1 MLIYNILAIL
11 KIAYVQIFLFRI
23 GGRIQFFTLVILVCL
38 FVSICS
44 TIYILLKGLCIDKVG
59 VPQIIR
65 RIFTMYII
73 CSTYN
78 GVFVN
83 FLICCF
89 PKFFF
94 FVSWNERNCCCYIL
108 EFLSKR
114 CFMICFHPVY
124 FVVLVNFIVHFIIE
138 QSIYLNV

>member
-11 KIAYVQIFLFRI
+11 KIAYVQILLFRI
-23 GGRIQFFTLVILVCL
+23 GGGMLFFSLVILVCL

-44 TIYILLKGLCIDKVG
+44 TIDILLKRFCINKVG
-59 VPQIIR
+59 IPQIIR

-83 FLICCF
+83 FLIFCF
-89 PKFFF
+89 PKLDRK
-94 FVSWNERNCCCYIL
+94 STR
-108 EFLSKR
+108 
-114 CFMICFHPVY
+114 
-124 FVVLVNFIVHFIIE
+124 
-138 QSIYLNV
+138 LNSSHVKISYAVFCLKKKI

>member
-1 MLIYNILAIL
+1 PPTSAFLPYTALLRSIL
-11 KIAYVQIFLFRI
+11 KIAYVHIFLFRI
-23 GGRIQFFTLVILVCL
+23 GGGMLFFSLVILVCL

-44 TIYILLKGLCIDKVG
+44 TIDILLKRFCINKVG
-59 VPQIIR
+59 IPQIIR

-83 FLICCF
+83 FLIFCF

-94 FVSWNERNCCCYIL
+94 F
-108 EFLSKR
+108 
-114 CFMICFHPVY
+114 
-124 FVVLVNFIVHFIIE
+124 
-138 QSIYLNV
+138 